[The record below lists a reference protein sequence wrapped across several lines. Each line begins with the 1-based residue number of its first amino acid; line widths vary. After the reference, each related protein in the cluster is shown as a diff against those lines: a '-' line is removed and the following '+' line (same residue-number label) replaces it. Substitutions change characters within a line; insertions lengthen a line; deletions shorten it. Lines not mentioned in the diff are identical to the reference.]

1 MNDKIKVV
9 TDSSFEADVINS
21 TQPVLVD
28 FWAPWCPPCRMVSPI
43 LEEISQEKE
52 GEIKVAKLNVDEN
65 QSLAFQYGVESIP
78 TLLVFVNGKLRAR
91 AIGARTKE
99 LYLQMIDDI
108 KSKVQAEEKQ
118 NGKE

>member
-1 MNDKIKVV
+1 MASIKVNEKNFDQEV
-9 TDSSFEADVINS
+9 LQYPGI
-21 TQPVLVD
+21 VLVD